1 MARPFTIELA
11 MPEPPSEAA
20 ARAAIALAE
29 PARAIGLRLAKRTAG
44 ALQYTPRVQFPF
56 LIMLWHNLNGERMT
70 VSFVH
75 DGNGG
80 TRISISGRTARG
92 SQSLAA
98 DPDHWAEPLSATT
111 VEPDRLSSTSSR
123 NDAT

>member
-11 MPEPPSEAA
+11 IPEPPTEAA

-80 TRISISGRTARG
+80 TRISISGRTTRG
-92 SQSLAA
+92 SHSLAA
-98 DPDHWAEPLSATT
+98 DPGHWAESLSATT
-111 VEPDRLSSTSSR
+111 VEGGRVSSTSTR
-123 NDAT
+123 HDPT

>member
-11 MPEPPSEAA
+11 VPEPPTEAE

-29 PARAIGLRLAKRTAG
+29 PARAIGLRLTKRDAG
-44 ALQYTPRVQFPF
+44 ALHYTPRVQFPF

-70 VSFVH
+70 VNFTN

-80 TRISISGRTARG
+80 TRISISGRTTRG
-92 SQSLAA
+92 SQPLAA

-111 VEPDRLSSTSSR
+111 IEPDRVSRTSTRQGSP
-123 NDAT
+123 

>member
-11 MPEPPSEAA
+11 VPEPPIEAA
-20 ARAAIALAE
+20 ARAAISLDE
-29 PARAIGLRLAKRTAG
+29 PARAIGLRLTKRATG

-70 VSFVH
+70 VSFKH

-80 TRISISGRTARG
+80 TRISISGHTTRA
-92 SQSLAA
+92 SHSLAA
-98 DPDHWAEPLSATT
+98 DPDHWAEPLSATA
-111 VEPDRLSSTSSR
+111 VEPDQLSSTSY
-123 NDAT
+123 AY